1 MASKGEDQLD
11 SLLSRICKDPLEKR
25 KFKRDVDDIL
35 TKVDIP
41 NDWEEGDTEYKLH
54 EKNPT
59 YQFRYSCLEAFIKKK
74 EAECFSITRKTDK
87 EFFQELRSY
96 FLENDSCLESRHSES
111 PPFNIF
117 QENVKIH
124 GVVLRKSAKFKKAFV
139 LVKQKRYAIESELVL
154 DIRGEEHLASW
165 SQFKVGDIVEVTKCR
180 RKEGI
185 ALEPEVIRYCMWLVT
200 TLEIGWS
207 SEKGVSPLG
216 NSCKF

>member
-11 SLLSRICKDPLEKR
+11 SLLSRICKDPLEKQ
-25 KFKRDVDDIL
+25 KFKRAVDDIL

-54 EKNPT
+54 EENPT
-59 YQFRYSCLEAFIKKK
+59 YQFRYSCLEAFIKQK
-74 EAECFSITRKTDK
+74 EAECFSITCKTYK

-96 FLENDSCLESRHSES
+96 FLENDSCLESRHHES
-111 PPFNIF
+111 LSFNIF

-139 LVKQKRYAIESELVL
+139 LVKQNAKGKELVL
-154 DIRGEEHLASW
+154 DIRGEEDLASW